1 MYYDL
6 LKKIVKM
13 FNLQQLN
20 FLSVV
25 TGSHSGSPKLNV
37 YTKRRNF
44 KTIINPNI
52 WFLIAGEWLSD
63 KENAEVF
70 LKTIRELNFPF
81 IAIVNDD
88 GIWFVD
94 LSRNYNAI
102 LNQKDFL
109 YDIEKAETKDGLLVY
124 NYPVFGTPR
133 FKLKETIVISETY
146 LKFLPRV
153 DYLLIL
159 KSLWSYTDF
168 GGELETGVSAEIYP
182 ENFIFNGIF
191 LIHQSYDNKDKI
203 TLVFLEE
210 ILKITRMISKVF
222 NEEIDVEF
230 PKPVSY
236 KLELLDLIEHKI
248 IVPKCR
254 KIKCVEYKPLPKHKN
269 IELRLN
275 RIKRFLQNIGQK
287 N

>member
-1 MYYDL
+1 MYYNL

-13 FNLQQLN
+13 FNLQRLN
-20 FLSVV
+20 FLSIV
-25 TGSHSGSPKLNV
+25 TGSHSDFPKLNV
-37 YTKRRNF
+37 CTKRRNF
-44 KTIINPNI
+44 ETIINLNR
-52 WFLIAGEWLSD
+52 WFLVAGEWLGE
-63 KENAEVF
+63 KENVEVF
-70 LKTIRELNFPF
+70 LETIRKFNFPF

-133 FKLKETIVISETY
+133 FKLKETIIISETY
-146 LKFLPRV
+146 LKFLPPV

-168 GGELETGVSAEIYP
+168 GGKLEIGVSAEIYP

-203 TLVFLEE
+203 TLRFLEE
-210 ILKITRMISKVF
+210 ILKITGMITKVF

-230 PKPVSY
+230 PKPISY
-236 KLELLDLIEHKI
+236 KLELLDWIERKI
-248 IVPKCR
+248 IVPKCK
-254 KIKCVEYKPLPKHKN
+254 KIKCIEYKLLHKHRN

-275 RIKRFLQNIGQK
+275 GIKRFLQNIEQK